1 VKRQQPDIRA
11 IARLIPPSGN
21 LVQGQ
26 NEVALH
32 PELQRA
38 ANEVIA
44 EGLNHYSFFEGVD
57 PFRQAVSEKLQLIN
71 GITIDPERRPLELI
85 ITPGATGGLVT
96 FGHTLLRGGAA
107 LVFEPYYPYH
117 KKSVESS
124 GARDRKS
131 VV

>member
-1 VKRQQPDIRA
+1 MNRLASSNIRRNNLQTTVKRQQPDIRA

-57 PFRQAVSEKLQLIN
+57 PFRRAVSEKLQLIN

-85 ITPGATGGLVT
+85 ITPGATGG
-96 FGHTLLRGGAA
+96 
-107 LVFEPYYPYH
+107 
-117 KKSVESS
+117 
-124 GARDRKS
+124 
-131 VV
+131 